1 MDFKPQETEAW
12 HERVVVML
20 EQNIDEHRRI
30 STVLEKIDVAIDG
43 NGKPGLK
50 GRLMRVETVIKFIIG
65 IGGVIGVA
73 IIAETVRGM
82 VP

>member
-1 MDFKPQETEAW
+1 
-12 HERVVVML
+12 ML